1 MTEYDLIVIGSGPG
15 GYVAAIRAAQLG
27 MKTAVVEKSDIGG
40 VCLNW
45 GCIPSKSL
53 IRNAEIINL
62 LGRADE
68 FGIELSG
75 INYDFGKAIDR
86 SRKVV
91 RKLTKGI
98 EYLLKKNNVDC
109 FQDAAILE
117 DIHTVNL
124 LNTNEKLVGKN
135 IILATGARPRNI
147 PGLDIDRK
155 TIITSREALEF
166 KDVPESIVIIGGGAV
181 GVEFGYVYSQY
192 GAQVTIVELE
202 SRIVPT
208 EDEEISAYLQK
219 SLEKYGIKIKTNTKF
234 ESVKVE
240 NGEATVSVLENQETD
255 IIKAGRVLVAV
266 GMTGNVEE
274 LGLEGIGVDTNKG
287 YINVDSSMQTNI
299 PGIYA
304 IGDVTGK
311 MLLAHVASAQGVF
324 VVESIAGF
332 EPTGLDYD
340 VMPRAIYCHPQ
351 VASFGL
357 TENQAREKGYEL
369 NIGRFPLSASGK
381 AIAMGETDGM
391 VKVVAEKEIGDILG
405 VHMIGAEVT
414 ELLGEIGMA
423 RMLESTTEEL
433 GGLTHPHPTIS
444 EAIKEAALDAQN
456 GAVHI

>member
-1 MTEYDLIVIGSGPG
+1 MVEYDLIVIGSGPG

-91 RKLTKGI
+91 RKLTKGV

-124 LNTNEKLVGKN
+124 VNTNEKLVGKN

-240 NGEATVSVLENQETD
+240 NGEATVSVLENQETN

-287 YINVDSSMQTNI
+287 YINVDSNMQTNI

-340 VMPRAIYCHPQ
+340 VIPRAIYCHPQ

>member
-1 MTEYDLIVIGSGPG
+1 MAEYDLIVIGSGPG

-91 RKLTKGI
+91 RKLTKGV

-124 LNTNEKLVGKN
+124 VNTNEKLVGKN

-219 SLEKYGIKIKTNTKF
+219 SLEKYGIKIKTNTKGENAKF
-234 ESVKVE
+234 FKV
-240 NGEATVSVLENQETD
+240 SR
-255 IIKAGRVLVAV
+255 I
-266 GMTGNVEE
+266 
-274 LGLEGIGVDTNKG
+274 
-287 YINVDSSMQTNI
+287 
-299 PGIYA
+299 
-304 IGDVTGK
+304 
-311 MLLAHVASAQGVF
+311 LL
-324 VVESIAGF
+324 
-332 EPTGLDYD
+332 
-340 VMPRAIYCHPQ
+340 
-351 VASFGL
+351 
-357 TENQAREKGYEL
+357 
-369 NIGRFPLSASGK
+369 
-381 AIAMGETDGM
+381 
-391 VKVVAEKEIGDILG
+391 
-405 VHMIGAEVT
+405 
-414 ELLGEIGMA
+414 
-423 RMLESTTEEL
+423 
-433 GGLTHPHPTIS
+433 
-444 EAIKEAALDAQN
+444 
-456 GAVHI
+456 

>member
-91 RKLTKGI
+91 RKLTKGV

-124 LNTNEKLVGKN
+124 VNTNEKLVGKN

-147 PGLDIDRK
+147 PGLDIDCK

-240 NGEATVSVLENQETD
+240 NGEATVSVLENQETN

-266 GMTGNVEE
+266 GMTGNVDE

-287 YINVDSSMQTNI
+287 YINVDSNMQTNI

-381 AIAMGETDGM
+381 AIAMGETEGM

-405 VHMIGAEVT
+405 VHMIGTEVT

-456 GAVHI
+456 GAVHV